1 MIALTASLAF
11 ILVAGPQE
19 TCMAS
24 DTACRVRELERR
36 VEALERRLGG
46 QAPSAG
52 VQMTVSIRCYD
63 EADCLRRAR
72 AACTAAGFTRG
83 LPTDRTGSDRL
94 GYTLTRLTCID

>member
-1 MIALTASLAF
+1 MIALTTSLAF

-46 QAPSAG
+46 PVG
-52 VQMTVSIRCYD
+52 GGPD
-63 EADCLRRAR
+63 D
-72 AACTAAGFTRG
+72 G
-83 LPTDRTGSDRL
+83 LHPL
-94 GYTLTRLTCID
+94 L